1 MKFNSSIIA
10 RTFNAKDKRVSFTNL
25 TLDLTWFNSTSR
37 CKKRKKIQKNYLNF
51 NICSKYLFVLNF
63 NIKHSSQSFLGML
76 KTVDQS
82 KRLKNELQ

>member
-25 TLDLTWFNSTSR
+25 TLDLTWFNSTYR

-63 NIKHSSQSFLGML
+63 NKKHSSQSFLGML

-82 KRLKNELQ
+82 TILQNELQ